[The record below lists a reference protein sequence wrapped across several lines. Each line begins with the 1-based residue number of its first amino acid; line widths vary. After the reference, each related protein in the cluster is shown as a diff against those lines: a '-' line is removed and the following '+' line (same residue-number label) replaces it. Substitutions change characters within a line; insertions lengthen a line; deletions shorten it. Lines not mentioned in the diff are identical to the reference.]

1 MMFNLDFILPL
12 RSLVKSCLFLA
23 MKKSLEVP
31 TYFLFNFQWNMSH
44 LDELDM
50 ILRTQIRKNFQPQRN
65 QLSGV
70 DDVDE
75 F

>member
-1 MMFNLDFILPL
+1 
-12 RSLVKSCLFLA
+12 
-23 MKKSLEVP
+23 
-31 TYFLFNFQWNMSH
+31 MSH